1 MQKYVFYP
9 KFSEHDYHLFR
20 SPGAGLGNLLFP
32 WARAEVLAKHYNGYM
47 ISPTWRN
54 LKLGPILRRE
64 NDFRTYGDIF
74 KHRSLKKIIED
85 FNVKF
90 KFRNQ
95 HIKEVDFLISP
106 QNGFV
111 EVEGMGNY
119 FADIQTEKEYLK
131 NRLVEISLNP
141 PIENIGG
148 IAMHIRMGDFQEIK
162 EEKYSRNSRV
172 ALEWFIEEAKRLRSV
187 LGQKKIT
194 IFTDDT
200 SGKVREAFKVI
211 ENVEFAPPATAIQD
225 ILKLATAEH
234 IVCSNSTFSLWG
246 VFLSDATVSAKYNE
260 LFEDYKLTEAY
271 LIGRI
276 K

>member
-1 MQKYVFYP
+1 MKT
-9 KFSEHDYHLFR
+9 H
-20 SPGAGLGNLLFP
+20 
-32 WARAEVLAKHYNGYM
+32 
-47 ISPTWRN
+47 
-54 LKLGPILRRE
+54 KLCR
-64 NDFRTYGDIF
+64 
-74 KHRSLKKIIED
+74 
-85 FNVKF
+85 
-90 KFRNQ
+90 
-95 HIKEVDFLISP
+95 HIH
-106 QNGFV
+106 
-111 EVEGMGNY
+111 Y